1 METVIDRRT
10 VAGLEKHFAALSR
23 HVPLRPIR
31 SRRDYSAAVAAL
43 NALLDAGAAEE
54 RHPLADLVATLG
66 ELIGDYDDA
75 HHPAQSVAPGD
86 MLRFLL
92 EQHGLKQ
99 GEVPEVGSQG
109 VVSEVL
115 SGKRALNLR
124 QMRALAQ
131 RFSVPVGVF
140 IDDRSALAA

>member
-1 METVIDRRT
+1 MEAVIDRRT
-10 VAGLEKHFAALSR
+10 VAGLQRHFAALSR

-31 SRRDYSAAVAAL
+31 NQRDYKAAVAAL
-43 NALLDAGAAEE
+43 NALLDAGAADQ

-66 ELIGDYDDA
+66 ELVGDYDDT
-75 HHPAQSVAPGD
+75 HYPAKEVPPGD

-92 EQHGLKQ
+92 EQHRLTQ
-99 GEVPEVGSQG
+99 SDVPEVGSQG

-124 QMRALAQ
+124 QMRALSQ
-131 RFSVPVGVF
+131 RFAVPVAAF
-140 IDDRSALAA
+140 IDSGAGAK

>member
-1 METVIDRRT
+1 
-10 VAGLEKHFAALSR
+10 
-23 HVPLRPIR
+23 
-31 SRRDYSAAVAAL
+31 
-43 NALLDAGAAEE
+43 
-54 RHPLADLVATLG
+54 
-66 ELIGDYDDA
+66 
-75 HHPAQSVAPGD
+75 

-99 GEVPEVGSQG
+99 GDVREVGSQG

-131 RFSVPVGVF
+131 RFSVPIGTF
-140 IDDRSALAA
+140 IDDWSTSAA